1 MTTAATADSTGAS
14 PPAPSQVAV
23 VATSV
28 LTTISCVYPAFLVG
42 GLGVQ
47 LRDELA
53 IGETFFGIIFGS
65 FFFGAMLSSVLG
77 GRLVERIGAR
87 RALISALMLLI
98 VVDLAIAVFVNDGI
112 VLLTFLVVAG
122 VANAVGQTGANKLL
136 SQGARERLALAI
148 AIKQSGMPSGTLLA
162 GLAVPAIALTVGWR
176 WAYVSAAVVATIALA
191 MAIRNAPAQHGVLA
205 SGGQPV
211 STKRSLRVAAAGAAF
226 AAGVAGTLGGW
237 LVSSATEAGI
247 AEGAA
252 GLLLSFGSL
261 MGITVRLIVGSRADA
276 SDRRPVAGAAFL
288 LGGGAIGLFLFALG
302 IAWVFVPAAIVAF
315 GLGWAW
321 PALFNYGVVRTN
333 VAAPGAATGV
343 TQTGVYVGV
352 LSAPI
357 AFGVLVDNAGYSWA
371 WIVAGISALIGA
383 VLFWTVADDF

>member
-1 MTTAATADSTGAS
+1 MTTAAPADSSGIS
-14 PPAPSQVAV
+14 PAPPSQVAV

-47 LRDELA
+47 LREELA
-53 IGETFFGIIFGS
+53 ISERFFGIIFGS
-65 FFFGAMLSSVLG
+65 FFFGAMISSVLG

-87 RALISALMLLI
+87 RALMAALILLI
-98 VVDLAIAVFVNDGI
+98 VVDLTIAAFATSGEA
-112 VLLTFLVVAG
+112 LLGLLSIAG

-136 SQGARERLALAI
+136 SQASRERLALAI
-148 AIKQSGMPSGTLLA
+148 AIKQSGMPSSTLLA

-176 WAYVSAAVVATIALA
+176 WAYVSAAVVAALALA
-191 MAIRNAPAQHGVLA
+191 MAIRTAPPQQGVLT

-211 STKRSLRVAAAGAAF
+211 STMRSLRTAAVGAAF

-247 AEGAA
+247 AEGPA

-261 MGITVRLIVGSRADA
+261 VGISVRLLVGSRADA

-302 IAWVFVPAAIVAF
+302 SAWMFIPAAIIAF

-333 VAAPGAATGV
+333 IAAPGAATGV

-357 AFGVLVDNAGYSWA
+357 AFGFLVDGLGYSWA
-371 WIVAGISALIGA
+371 WILAGFSALLGA
-383 VLFWTVADDF
+383 GLFWAVADDF